1 MRRASGESRLEGASL
16 GLWLWEFKSSSDP
29 CGVNSR
35 KGRSV
40 LGSIFRSDESEGLKP
55 SLPHALDEAIAGPR
69 TMLHTRADGNDSP
82 TTSNSDL
89 SPYGRASLISSGTT
103 GLDEQTPQ
111 SRLSP
116 SPRPSPRPTFEEAVS
131 PLQREED
138 HEGLGEEDDVFP
150 TFQEQEDDEEGGDST
165 GSVSDGAAV
174 DGQSSKGDVSDA
186 DDEAKVEGY
195 HGSSHPA
202 EV

>member
-1 MRRASGESRLEGASL
+1 MRRASGESQLEGASL
-16 GLWLWEFKSSSDP
+16 GLWLWEFKSLSDP
-29 CGVNSR
+29 CAVYSR

-40 LGSIFRSDESEGLKP
+40 LGSILRSDASEA
-55 SLPHALDEAIAGPR
+55 SPHALDEAIAGPR
-69 TMLHTRADGNDSP
+69 TMMHARADGNDSP
-82 TTSNSDL
+82 TNSNSDP

-131 PLQREED
+131 PLRS
-138 HEGLGEEDDVFP
+138 EGLGEEDDVFP

-195 HGSSHPA
+195 HGSSHPE

>member
-1 MRRASGESRLEGASL
+1 M
-16 GLWLWEFKSSSDP
+16 
-29 CGVNSR
+29 
-35 KGRSV
+35 

-69 TMLHTRADGNDSP
+69 TILHARADGNDSP
-82 TTSNSDL
+82 ATSNSDL

-116 SPRPSPRPTFEEAVS
+116 SPRPSPLPTFDEAVS